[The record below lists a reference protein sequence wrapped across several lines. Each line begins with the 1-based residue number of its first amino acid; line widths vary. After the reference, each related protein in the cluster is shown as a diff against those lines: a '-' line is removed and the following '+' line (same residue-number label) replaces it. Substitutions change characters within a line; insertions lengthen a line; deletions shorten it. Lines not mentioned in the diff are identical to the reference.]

1 MSLMKDKYKQL
12 KPTLDYLADPVVL
25 AQAWKKSHSY
35 IRSHNWYA
43 NTLELD
49 ASAINLEADL
59 IAWGKELATQ
69 RYQATPIRLVPAP
82 KTDVWTFENRNS
94 HWEWRPA
101 RTQAKL
107 SAKRRR
113 AQLSEPLRPLA
124 HLTIKDQ
131 TVATAMMMCM
141 ADAVETAQGPTDGRD
156 VASFGNRLFCSWD
169 EGRARFAW
177 GSTTTYSKYFQDYQH
192 FLKRTA
198 GAAKNLELFQTLF
211 AAAPRTIFEV
221 QLDMSAFYDSIDRT
235 ELLSKLRGVVDGY
248 HGLSREPLIN

>member
-12 KPTLDYLADPVVL
+12 KPTLDYLSDPIVL

-43 NTLELD
+43 DTLELD

-59 IAWGKELATQ
+59 IAWGNELAAQ
-69 RYQATPIRLVPAP
+69 RYQAKPMRLVPAP

-94 HWEWRPA
+94 HWEWQPA
-101 RTQAKL
+101 KTQTK
-107 SAKRRR
+107 SSGKRRR

-141 ADAVETAQGPTDGRD
+141 ADAVETAQGPTDGTNIS
-156 VASFGNRLFCSWD
+156 SFGNRLFCSWD
-169 EGRARFAW
+169 EERARFGW
-177 GSTTTYSKYFQDYQH
+177 GSSTTYSKYFQDYQR

-198 GAAKNLELFQTLF
+198 GAAKGLEVFQALF
-211 AAAPRTIFEV
+211 AAPRVIYEV

-235 ELLSKLRGVVDGY
+235 ELLFVKR
-248 HGLSREPLIN
+248 H